1 MATTTIEDH
10 MSDINDSYET
20 DEQDTQGP
28 DIRSLRKRAEQA
40 RELEAEVAQLRRENL
55 FARAGIDTDS
65 KVGKML
71 FRTWEGNNLDEL
83 RSEAEELGLL
93 GRPDQGRQAPP
104 IEEQSQQN
112 FRRDLS
118 TGDAFAAAEVESVDP
133 IDDAY
138 ENFYVDR
145 KRGVPL
151 EEAQLAAIDR
161 VLVAASNGDQRVI
174 FNQNDWGQ
182 RARLSSR

>member
-1 MATTTIEDH
+1 
-10 MSDINDSYET
+10 MSDVNDNYES
-20 DEQDTQGP
+20 DEQEDQGP
-28 DIRSLRKRAEQA
+28 DIRSLRRRADQA
-40 RELEAEVAQLRRENL
+40 RELEGQVAQLKRENL
-55 FARAGIDTDS
+55 FAKAGIDTDS
-65 KVGKML
+65 KIGKML
-71 FRTWEGNNLDEL
+71 FRTWEGDNLDEL

-93 GRPDQGRQAPP
+93 GASQGQQRVAPP
-104 IEEQSQQN
+104 IEEQTQQN

-118 TGDAFAAAEVESVDP
+118 TGDAFAAVETPTADP

-161 VLVAASNGDQRVI
+161 VLVAASNGDDRVL
-174 FNQNDWGQ
+174 FNQNDWAQ
-182 RARLSSR
+182 RARMGSR

>member
-1 MATTTIEDH
+1 
-10 MSDINDSYET
+10 MSDTNNNYET
-20 DEQDTQGP
+20 DEQNEQGP
-28 DIRSLRKRAEQA
+28 DIRSLRRRAEQA

-55 FARAGIDTDS
+55 FAKAGIDTDS

-71 FRTWEGNNLDEL
+71 FRTWEGENLDEL
-83 RSEAEELGLL
+83 RAEAEDLGLL
-93 GRPDQGRQAPP
+93 NRPNQGRQAPP
-104 IEEQSQQN
+104 VEEQSQQN

-118 TGDAFAAAEVESVDP
+118 TGDAFAAAEVETVDP

-174 FNQNDWGQ
+174 FNQNDWAQ

>member
-1 MATTTIEDH
+1 
-10 MSDINDSYET
+10 MSDVNDNYET
-20 DEQDTQGP
+20 DEHESQGP

-55 FARAGIDTDS
+55 FARVGIDTDS

-71 FRTWEGNNLDEL
+71 FRTWEGDNVDEL
-83 RSEAEELGLL
+83 RAEAEELGLL
-93 GRPDQGRQAPP
+93 GRPEPSRQAPP
-104 IEEQSQQN
+104 IEEQTQQN

-118 TGDAFAAAEVESVDP
+118 TGDAFAAVEAETPDP

-145 KRGVPL
+145 RRGVPL

-161 VLVAASNGDQRVI
+161 VLVAASNGDERVL
-174 FNQNDWGQ
+174 FNQNDWSQ